1 MGREVSEWFPDG
13 RGGGDT
19 GESPWAV
26 RPPPELVT
34 FSLRAGKKNLSS
46 ESESR
51 VEELESPS
59 SRSLGS
65 CRHLSPQ
72 PVSAPPTCERP
83 PTSGPRCNRET
94 SGRFNLSVATPGKA
108 RALSL
113 RLGGSRGLPPSSWW
127 ASPSLVAGGVPSA
140 CLLPSA
146 PSLGSTGASP

>member
-26 RPPPELVT
+26 RSQPELVT

-51 VEELESPS
+51 VEGLGSPS
-59 SRSLGS
+59 SPSPGS

-72 PVSAPPTCERP
+72 PVSSHPPRVPLTTEKPVDALTSLWPHRARRGPGVKDSRAP
-83 PTSGPRCNRET
+83 
-94 SGRFNLSVATPGKA
+94 
-108 RALSL
+108 
-113 RLGGSRGLPPSSWW
+113 GGSLLLVGISLPSCEGRVQ
-127 ASPSLVAGGVPSA
+127 LVP
-140 CLLPSA
+140 LPSA
-146 PSLGSTGASP
+146 PLLGSTRASA

>member
-72 PVSAPPTCERP
+72 PVSAHPPRVPGATEKP
-83 PTSGPRCNRET
+83 ADALTSLWPHR
-94 SGRFNLSVATPGKA
+94 A
-108 RALSL
+108 R
-113 RLGGSRGLPPSSWW
+113 RGL
-127 ASPSLVAGGVPSA
+127 
-140 CLLPSA
+140 
-146 PSLGSTGASP
+146 